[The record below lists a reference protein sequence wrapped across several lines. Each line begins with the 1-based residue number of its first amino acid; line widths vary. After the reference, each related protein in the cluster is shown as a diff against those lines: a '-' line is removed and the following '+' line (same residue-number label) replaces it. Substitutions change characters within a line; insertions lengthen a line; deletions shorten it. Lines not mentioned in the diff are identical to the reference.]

1 MKMVKSLLLGSA
13 AGLVAVA
20 GAQAADLPVKAKPVQ
35 YVKICS
41 LYGVGFY
48 YIPGTDMCIK
58 IGGWVRAEAAWGV
71 NGSSINVTNG
81 DVNNRFTNNN
91 WWRIRGYITADARN
105 QTEYGTVRGYLAVG
119 LSTNTTGVDGASNQ
133 FDANRAFIQWAGFT
147 FGRAQSFFD
156 FYSQAAL
163 GYLGF
168 TPNSDTGDGG
178 KEVFAYTAQFGNGF
192 SASISA
198 EARRTTQIVGQ
209 GCVTRVTVP
218 ATVNC
223 INGGPELVGLG
234 TFPLVSL
241 GSNAGTINGA
251 SGGFVA
257 NGYGGWQA
265 PDVVGNLRVDQAW
278 GSAQVGGVAHEVNA
292 AYYNSTNVV
301 PAGSGANFLGQEFSG
316 HPGDKWGWGGM
327 VGVRL
332 NTPWLLNW
340 LGSGAGDYVAV
351 QGIYT
356 QGALRYIFQ
365 NPNSNWWIQD
375 GFNAAYG
382 VLSDGVYG
390 GTAFNGTG
398 TGVNLTTAWGI
409 NAGYEHFW
417 TPQWR
422 TSLYGGWT
430 SVSYN
435 NQANAILCV
444 LQGDGN
450 GRTGTLAI
458 ANFGCDNNWTSWW
471 IGSRTQWNVTKDF
484 YMGLDVAYLRM
495 NGMSTSTGLIT
506 GAAVIPA
513 NTNTAFLKGVDNE
526 NIWMARFR
534 VHRDF
539 YP

>member
-20 GAQAADLPVKAKPVQ
+20 GAQAADLPVKAAPVQ

-48 YIPGTDMCIK
+48 YIPGTDMCLK
-58 IGGWVRAEAAWGV
+58 IGGWVRAEAAWHV
-71 NGSSINVTNG
+71 NGSSTQVGAG

-91 WWRIRGYITADARN
+91 WWRIRGYITADSRN

-156 FYSQAAL
+156 FFSQAAL

-168 TPNSDTGDGG
+168 NWNSDTGDGG

-198 EARRTTQIVGQ
+198 EARRTTQIIGQ
-209 GCVTRVTVP
+209 GCANLTTVP
-218 ATVNC
+218 ANVNC
-223 INGGPELVGLG
+223 FGGLG
-234 TFPLVSL
+234 GIGAIGFPGVSAVP
-241 GSNAGTINGA
+241 NAGSINGA
-251 SGGFVA
+251 TTFA
-257 NGYGGWQA
+257 ATGYGGWQA

-278 GSAQVGGVAHEVNA
+278 GSAQIGGAAHEVNA
-292 AYYNSTNVV
+292 AYYNSTN
-301 PAGSGANFLGQEFSG
+301 AGLVNPTFLGQELSG
-316 HPGDKWGWGGM
+316 NPNNKWGWAGM
-327 VGVRL
+327 AGLRL

-340 LGSGAGDYVAV
+340 LGSGAGDYFAV
-351 QGIYT
+351 MGTYT
-356 QGALRYIFQ
+356 QGASRYIFQ
-365 NPNSNWWIQD
+365 NPNNNWWFQD
-375 GFNAAYG
+375 GNSAAFG
-382 VLSDGVYG
+382 ILTDGVYG
-390 GTAFNGTG
+390 GSAFNGTG
-398 TGVNLTTAWGI
+398 TGVNLTTAWAV
-409 NAGYEHFW
+409 NVGYEHFW

-422 TSLYGGWT
+422 TSAYGGWT

-435 NQANAILCV
+435 SQANAILCV
-444 LQGDGN
+444 LEGDGN
-450 GRTGTLAI
+450 GRTGSLAI
-458 ANFGCDNNWTSWW
+458 ANAGCDNNWSAWYV
-471 IGSRTQWNVTKDF
+471 GSRTQWNVTKDF
-484 YMGLDVAYLRM
+484 YMGLDVAYL
-495 NGMSTSTGLIT
+495 NLKGMSTSTGLIS
-506 GAAVIPA
+506 GAGVIPA
-513 NTNTAFLKGVDNE
+513 NTNQALFKNMGEEHN
-526 NIWMARFR
+526 WMARFR

>member
-20 GAQAADLPVKAKPVQ
+20 GAQAADLPVKAAPVQ

-58 IGGWVRAEAAWGV
+58 IGGWVRAEAAWHV
-71 NGSSINVTNG
+71 NGSSTQVGAG

-105 QTEYGTVRGYLAVG
+105 QTEYGTVRGYIAVG
-119 LSTNTTGVDGASNQ
+119 LSTNTTGVDNSSNQ

-156 FYSQAAL
+156 FFSQAAL

-168 TPNSDTGDGG
+168 NWNSDTGDGG

-198 EARRTTQIVGQ
+198 EARRTTQIIGQ
-209 GCVTRVTVP
+209 GCSQLAPLT
-218 ATVNC
+218 AANANC
-223 INGGPELVGLG
+223 LAGGPVPGV
-234 TFPLVSL
+234 FPLVSAAPNV
-241 GSNAGTINGA
+241 GSINGA
-251 SGGFVA
+251 TTFA
-257 NGYGGWQA
+257 ATGYGGWQA

-278 GSAQVGGVAHEVNA
+278 GSAQIGAAAHQVNA

-301 PAGSGANFLGQEFSG
+301 PANSAGQFNGQELSG
-316 HPGDKWGWGGM
+316 NPSSKWGWAGM
-327 VGVRL
+327 VGLRV

-340 LGSGAGDYVAV
+340 LGSGAGDYFAV
-351 QGIYT
+351 MGTYT
-356 QGALRYIFQ
+356 QGASRYIFQ
-365 NPNSNWWIQD
+365 NPNNNEWFQN
-375 GFNAAYG
+375 GTTAAYA

-390 GTAFNGTG
+390 GNAFNGTA
-398 TGVNLTTAWGI
+398 TGVNLTTAWAI

-435 NQANAILCV
+435 GQANAILCV

-458 ANFGCDNNWTSWW
+458 ANAGCDNNWTGWY

-484 YMGLDVAYLRM
+484 YMGLDVAYLNI
-495 NGMSTSTGLIT
+495 NGMSTSTGLIN
-506 GAAVIPA
+506 GPNVIPA
-513 NTNTAFLKGVDNE
+513 NTNTAIFRNVGDEHN
-526 NIWMARFR
+526 WMARFR